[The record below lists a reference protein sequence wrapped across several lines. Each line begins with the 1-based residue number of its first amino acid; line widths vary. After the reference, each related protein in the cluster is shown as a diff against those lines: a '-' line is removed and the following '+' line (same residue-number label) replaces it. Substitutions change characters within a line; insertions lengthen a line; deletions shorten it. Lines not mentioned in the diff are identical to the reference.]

1 MKITTQIEENRAA
14 FLHSLRTGPHKKGA
28 MKSDEKGNPIF
39 ASEIE
44 REGGCAC
51 GIMCEMFG
59 TKRHAKTGQE
69 YLSPKQAQKMLGLT
83 YHDCYFIQT
92 QISDTPLTFPE
103 IADRIEAE
111 VFNKKA

>member
-1 MKITTQIEENRAA
+1 MRITAEIRENRAA

-28 MKSDEKGNPIF
+28 MKSDENGRPIF
-39 ASEIE
+39 KTEIE

-59 TKRHAKTGQE
+59 SRTRSNGSS
-69 YLSPKQAQKMLGLT
+69 YLSPAAAQEALGLT

-111 VFNKKA
+111 VFNKKP